1 MRTAVSFIPEHSIGQ
16 IVELAVEAERL
27 GYDRCWVYDEGLA
40 ARDVY
45 VTMTAIAA
53 STETIE
59 IGPGVTNPYTRHPG
73 VTASAIAALD
83 ELSGGRAFLGIGA
96 GGSLTLG
103 PMGIERTRPIT
114 AMRDTILTA
123 RALFAGDGSY
133 DGRFSS
139 VRSSRLAHARPDL
152 EVWVAGRGPQVL
164 RLGGELADGVL
175 IDFIHEELVGEY
187 LDRVATGV
195 VEGRRMP
202 QLSYATAVITDDKAM
217 RDTKPHM
224 TYRLVD
230 SQPAVRRMLGVSDDH
245 VARIASAMSDG
256 LHAAAEHVREEWV
269 LPFVI
274 AGTTDECAETLQARM
289 TEHGF
294 EEFML
299 PVYELDGA
307 AELMAT
313 VADVCR
319 TSS

>member
-1 MRTAVSFIPEHSIGQ
+1 MRTAVNFIPEHPIGQ

-53 STETIE
+53 ATDRIE

-73 VTASAIAALD
+73 VTAAAIATLD

-103 PMGIERTRPIT
+103 PLGIERSRPVA

-123 RALFAGDGSY
+123 RALFAGDGTY
-133 DGRFSS
+133 DGELAS
-139 VRSSRLAHARPDL
+139 VHSSRLDHVRPDL
-152 EVWVAGRGPQVL
+152 EIWVAGRGPQVL

-175 IDFIHEELVGEY
+175 IDFIHEHLLGEY
-187 LDRVATGV
+187 VERVMTGV
-195 VEGRRMP
+195 VATPP

-217 RDTKPHM
+217 HDTKPHM

-230 SQPAVRRMLGVSDDH
+230 SQPEVRRMLGVPDDD
-245 VARIASAMSDG
+245 VARIASAMAGG
-256 LHAAAEHVREEWV
+256 LHAAAEHVRDEWV

-274 AGTTDECAETLQARM
+274 AGTPDECARTVQERM

-294 EEFML
+294 DEFML

-307 AELMAT
+307 AELMAN
-313 VADVCR
+313 VADVLR
-319 TSS
+319 ESA